1 MNEERRDKA
10 RRLPEAIEPFRI
22 LIVEDEFEVS
32 RLIGMA
38 LERQGY
44 KFQAALDGVSA
55 LSDFDE
61 FEPHLVLLDLTMP
74 GLSGQEVY
82 NIIRS
87 KSDLPVLVVSALV
100 GDRDVPLPEGVTG
113 MMSKPFSPP
122 NLARRVQT
130 VLNEFYGIQ
139 NEQPNPPKL

>member
-1 MNEERRDKA
+1 MNEERHDKA
-10 RRLPEAIEPFRI
+10 RRLPKAIEPFRI

-61 FEPHLVLLDLTMP
+61 FQPHLVLLDLTMP

-87 KSDLPVLVVSALV
+87 TSDVPVLVVSALI
-100 GDRDVPLPEGVTG
+100 GDREVPLPEGVTG
-113 MMSKPFSPP
+113 VMSKPFSPP
-122 NLARRVQT
+122 NLARHVQT
-130 VLNEFYGIQ
+130 VLNEFYGVE
-139 NEQPNPPKL
+139 NE

>member
-1 MNEERRDKA
+1 MNEERHDKA

-22 LIVEDEFEVS
+22 LIVEDEFEVA

-61 FEPHLVLLDLTMP
+61 FQPHLVLLDLTMP

-87 KSDLPVLVVSALV
+87 KSDVPVLVVSALV

-113 MMSKPFSPP
+113 MMCKPFSPP